1 YAIYFLYRL
10 REILREEGGDIKD
23 AIRKTL
29 STAGK
34 ASLFVAT
41 AVAGGYGVLSLSQ
54 GFHVHQ
60 WLAMF
65 IVIAMLFSV
74 FATLIMVPT
83 MILILKPRFI
93 FSSNKKSVP
102 VAQTVVTSLLLGTA
116 FTMSMPKTSH
126 ADEVQDIVNRSDDAS
141 KFLSST
147 ASAKFILTSKNG
159 EQRVRLTKNMTKL
172 AGNTQNNM
180 RLTEFIS
187 PADVQGTTTLLIENA
202 KGSDSMFVYLPAL
215 KKVRRLAS
223 ANKGDAFIGTD
234 FSYGDVLGY
243 KLSDW
248 KYTKLADGKFN
259 GKDCYMIEAMPI
271 NNTVK
276 SDFGYSKRR
285 MCILKDNF
293 VTATIDIWDTA
304 GKPLKHIEFTDI
316 RSYGKVKPRW
326 QAMKSMAK
334 NLQTQHM
341 TQVIVND
348 FAAEKTLSDKLFS
361 PQSLE
366 K

>member
-1 YAIYFLYRL
+1 
-10 REILREEGGDIKD
+10 
-23 AIRKTL
+23 
-29 STAGK
+29 
-34 ASLFVAT
+34 
-41 AVAGGYGVLSLSQ
+41 
-54 GFHVHQ
+54 
-60 WLAMF
+60 MF

-93 FSSNKKSVP
+93 FSSKKKSIP

-116 FTMSMPKTSH
+116 LTMSMPKTSH

-215 KKVRRLAS
+215 KKYAVLHQRIRVMLLLVRTLVMVMSLAIS
-223 ANKGDAFIGTD
+223 SVTGNTRNLQMAN
-234 FSYGDVLGY
+234 L
-243 KLSDW
+243 
-248 KYTKLADGKFN
+248 
-259 GKDCYMIEAMPI
+259 
-271 NNTVK
+271 
-276 SDFGYSKRR
+276 
-285 MCILKDNF
+285 
-293 VTATIDIWDTA
+293 
-304 GKPLKHIEFTDI
+304 
-316 RSYGKVKPRW
+316 
-326 QAMKSMAK
+326 MAK
-334 NLQTQHM
+334 IAT
-341 TQVIVND
+341 
-348 FAAEKTLSDKLFS
+348 
-361 PQSLE
+361 
-366 K
+366 

>member
-1 YAIYFLYRL
+1 
-10 REILREEGGDIKD
+10 
-23 AIRKTL
+23 
-29 STAGK
+29 
-34 ASLFVAT
+34 
-41 AVAGGYGVLSLSQ
+41 
-54 GFHVHQ
+54 
-60 WLAMF
+60 MF

-93 FSSNKKSVP
+93 FSSKKKSIP

-116 FTMSMPKTSH
+116 LTMSMPKTSH

-215 KKVRRLAS
+215 KKYAVLPQRIKVMLLLVRTLVMVMSLAIS
-223 ANKGDAFIGTD
+223 
-234 FSYGDVLGY
+234 S
-243 KLSDW
+243 
-248 KYTKLADGKFN
+248 
-259 GKDCYMIEAMPI
+259 
-271 NNTVK
+271 
-276 SDFGYSKRR
+276 
-285 MCILKDNF
+285 
-293 VTATIDIWDTA
+293 VT
-304 GKPLKHIEFTDI
+304 GSI
-316 RSYGKVKPRW
+316 RNW
-326 QAMKSMAK
+326 QMVNLMAK
-334 NLQTQHM
+334 IAT
-341 TQVIVND
+341 
-348 FAAEKTLSDKLFS
+348 
-361 PQSLE
+361 
-366 K
+366 

>member
-1 YAIYFLYRL
+1 
-10 REILREEGGDIKD
+10 
-23 AIRKTL
+23 
-29 STAGK
+29 
-34 ASLFVAT
+34 
-41 AVAGGYGVLSLSQ
+41 
-54 GFHVHQ
+54 
-60 WLAMF
+60 MF

-93 FSSNKKSVP
+93 FSSKKKSIP

-116 FTMSMPKTSH
+116 LTMSMPKTSH

-215 KKVRRLAS
+215 KKYAVLHQRIRVMLLLVRTLVMVMSLAIS
-223 ANKGDAFIGTD
+223 SVTGSTRNLQMAN
-234 FSYGDVLGY
+234 L
-243 KLSDW
+243 
-248 KYTKLADGKFN
+248 
-259 GKDCYMIEAMPI
+259 
-271 NNTVK
+271 
-276 SDFGYSKRR
+276 
-285 MCILKDNF
+285 
-293 VTATIDIWDTA
+293 
-304 GKPLKHIEFTDI
+304 
-316 RSYGKVKPRW
+316 
-326 QAMKSMAK
+326 MAK
-334 NLQTQHM
+334 IAT
-341 TQVIVND
+341 
-348 FAAEKTLSDKLFS
+348 
-361 PQSLE
+361 
-366 K
+366 